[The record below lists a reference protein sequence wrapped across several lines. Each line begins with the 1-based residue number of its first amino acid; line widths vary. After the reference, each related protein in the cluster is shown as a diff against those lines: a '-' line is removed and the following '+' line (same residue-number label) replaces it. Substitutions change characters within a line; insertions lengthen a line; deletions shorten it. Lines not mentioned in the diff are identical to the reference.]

1 MLYDQNGRYFGYNG
15 RVKKILIYGLDETE
29 ADKTQAI
36 LERIGIAAYVIG
48 DDVLDEKVNRVFET
62 EEDFDGRHQ
71 EFPLSYMLFDG
82 FDLNGVM
89 SVLDLLHRNRQDFDG
104 VKIMRTDTN
113 SSWKMKD
120 LLTHTAESYE
130 VGKKTLILDEVIRS
144 CSGLDLSE
152 ADGKVR
158 AEFKKSLSEA
168 LKLLQSNAYNAEQID
183 RVTVNLVNA
192 MKGARKLYN

>member
-1 MLYDQNGRYFGYNG
+1 M
-15 RVKKILIYGLDETE
+15 KKILIYGLDETE

>member
-1 MLYDQNGRYFGYNG
+1 MLYDQNPGYFGYNG
-15 RVKKILIYGLDETE
+15 RVKKILIYGLDEAE

-62 EEDFDGRHQ
+62 EEDFGGRHL
-71 EFPLSYMLFDG
+71 EFPKQYMLFDG

-89 SVLDLLHRNRQDFDG
+89 SVLDLLSRNRADFDG

-113 SSWKMKD
+113 SEWKMRD
-120 LLTHTAESYE
+120 LLTHTAKSFE

-144 CSGLDLSE
+144 CNGIDLSE

-158 AEFKKSLSEA
+158 TEFKKSLTEA
-168 LKLLQSNAYNAEQID
+168 LKLLQSNAYDVEQID
-183 RVTVNLVNA
+183 RVTSNLVNA
-192 MKGARKLYN
+192 MKGVRKLYN

>member
-1 MLYDQNGRYFGYNG
+1 M
-15 RVKKILIYGLDETE
+15 KKILIYGLDESE

-48 DDVLDEKVNRVFET
+48 DDVLDEKVDRVFET

-82 FDLNGVM
+82 FDLNGVV
-89 SVLDLLHRNRQDFDG
+89 SVLDLLHRNGQNFEG

-113 SSWKMKD
+113 SSWKMRD
-120 LLTHTAESYE
+120 LLAHTAASYE

-144 CSGLDLSE
+144 CHGLDLSE
-152 ADGKVR
+152 ADGKAR
-158 AEFKKSLSEA
+158 AEFKKSLTDA

-192 MKGARKLYN
+192 MKSARKLYN